1 MKERNEH
8 AQFERIYQDTAD
20 MLFRFCFVKV
30 SDREVALD
38 LTQEAF
44 TRLYETMQIG
54 KVIDH
59 PRAWLF
65 KISRNLVIDWYRKKK
80 PISLEQMM
88 EQGGEAIEPADKDGR
103 EHIELSSEAKL
114 VIKAFEKL
122 GEEFREVLYLRYV
135 EDLEPKEIARML
147 GLTANL
153 VSVRISRGMEELRK
167 IMRSSVLHE
176 GIKSPYWSPYS
187 IIMRVRENKLYALS
201 FAIIL
206 LVSGGGSV
214 VLAAERSVPG
224 DILYPIKVKITE
236 PALDKLY
243 VTAEENARWQGEKT
257 ARRLR
262 EAETL
267 AIQGKLDEEKSRVI
281 EEKIKEHT
289 EEFRAVIQDISTTTE
304 SETRESV
311 EVEYE
316 SKVKAHS
323 MILSKIK
330 ENNEEEA
337 KPTIQHVENTLS
349 TELQRNETRKEER
362 VREKKEKE
370 SSMRT

>member
-1 MKERNEH
+1 MDNNN
-8 AQFERIYQDTAD
+8 I
-20 MLFRFCFVKV
+20 
-30 SDREVALD
+30 
-38 LTQEAF
+38 
-44 TRLYETMQIG
+44 
-54 KVIDH
+54 
-59 PRAWLF
+59 F
-65 KISRNLVIDWYRKKK
+65 K
-80 PISLEQMM
+80 
-88 EQGGEAIEPADKDGR
+88 
-103 EHIELSSEAKL
+103 
-114 VIKAFEKL
+114 KAL
-122 GEEFREVLYLRYV
+122 GEIKGIRLSRDEKSFI
-135 EDLEPKEIARML
+135 LER
-147 GLTANL
+147 
-153 VSVRISRGMEELRK
+153 
-167 IMRSSVLHE
+167 VLHE

-224 DILYPIKVKITE
+224 DILYPIKVKISE

-370 SSMRT
+370 REETPEEVTKVDLDQRLLDAEKSIEATVANIKKGEMNLRDFHEDLSKMILEESDKIMQETRSRIREARETRDKGNADEAKTISDIEDSNQKVFETNTMLHEMKKIDRPARKEKASKEKREERRP

>member
-167 IMRSSVLHE
+167 IMRSSD
-176 GIKSPYWSPYS
+176 
-187 IIMRVRENKLYALS
+187 N
-201 FAIIL
+201 
-206 LVSGGGSV
+206 
-214 VLAAERSVPG
+214 
-224 DILYPIKVKITE
+224 
-236 PALDKLY
+236 
-243 VTAEENARWQGEKT
+243 
-257 ARRLR
+257 
-262 EAETL
+262 
-267 AIQGKLDEEKSRVI
+267 
-281 EEKIKEHT
+281 
-289 EEFRAVIQDISTTTE
+289 
-304 SETRESV
+304 
-311 EVEYE
+311 
-316 SKVKAHS
+316 
-323 MILSKIK
+323 
-330 ENNEEEA
+330 
-337 KPTIQHVENTLS
+337 
-349 TELQRNETRKEER
+349 
-362 VREKKEKE
+362 
-370 SSMRT
+370 